1 MAMSPMARQGSLA
14 AVLGSWQAGPSHNL
28 QQHPV
33 GSLEALRS
41 TWHAPHNSLG
51 HPVLS
56 STFKQSFVVGS
67 ASQNPREC
75 EADTNVLCT
84 TSEHIVKR

>member
-1 MAMSPMARQGSLA
+1 MALSPMARQSSLA

-51 HPVLS
+51 HPVLH
-56 STFKQSFVVGS
+56 STFKQSLAVS
-67 ASQNPREC
+67 NAPQNPQEC

-84 TSEHIVKR
+84 AYEHNVKH